1 MLGCRGDSGV
11 SKLTARSSTDLIET
25 AKKRHLAME
34 AATFGYPRVRVF

>member
-11 SKLTARSSTDLIET
+11 SKLTARSSIVLIDTTKEGHP
-25 AKKRHLAME
+25 AKE